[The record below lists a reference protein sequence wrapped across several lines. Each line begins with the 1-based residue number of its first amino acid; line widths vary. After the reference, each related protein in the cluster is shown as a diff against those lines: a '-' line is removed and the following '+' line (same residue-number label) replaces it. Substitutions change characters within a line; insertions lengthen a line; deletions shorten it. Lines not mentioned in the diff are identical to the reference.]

1 MFPPIARGMDMTQHG
16 DLQQAVESGA
26 YLATHQGVAPLE
38 LAIVLPTL
46 NEKANIAP
54 MVQRLED
61 ALGPTGW
68 EAVFVD
74 DNSHDGTAE
83 EARRIARSDPRI
95 RVIQRIGRRGLASA
109 AIEGMC
115 ATAAPFVAVM
125 DADHQHDPA
134 LLKDMLECVKSGEA
148 ELAYASRFA
157 VGGTAEGLSSKGREQ
172 GSRIANALARKLTGT
187 ELTDAMSG
195 YFLLRT
201 DQLRKQ
207 AGDLSGIGF
216 KIMLDILSTARPQ
229 LTVKEFPLK
238 FAERLAGES
247 KLDHGVALDFIAGL
261 YERYL
266 GRFVPTRFA
275 LFGTVGGLG
284 VVVHMG
290 VLATLYA
297 ILGSS
302 FALGQAVATIVAMTF
317 NFWLNNLLT
326 YRDKKLSGP
335 KELFWGWLGFCA
347 TCSVGAFA
355 NVAVATML
363 EANGFHWAASAMV
376 GVLLASVWNYA
387 LSSKFVWGR
396 FRR

>member
-1 MFPPIARGMDMTQHG
+1 MTHSE
-16 DLQQAVESGA
+16 LQQAVDMAVSQKTA
-26 YLATHQGVAPLE
+26 ANTAKLE
-38 LAIVLPTL
+38 LAVVLPTL
-46 NEKANIAP
+46 NEKGNIAP

-74 DNSHDGTAE
+74 DNSSDGTAE
-83 EARRIARSDPRI
+83 EARRIGQSDPRI

-134 LLKDMLECVKSGEA
+134 LLKDMLEAVKSGEA
-148 ELAYASRFA
+148 DLAYASRFA
-157 VGGTAEGLSSKGREQ
+157 VGGNADGLSSQGREK
-172 GSRIANALARKLTGT
+172 GSRFANAMARKLTGT

-207 AGDLSGIGF
+207 AQTLSGIGF
-216 KIMLDILSTARPQ
+216 KIMLDILATAKPQ

-238 FAERLAGES
+238 FAERLEGES
-247 KLDHGVALDFIAGL
+247 KLDHGVVLDFVAGL
-261 YERYL
+261 YERYF
-266 GRFVPTRFA
+266 GRFIPTRFA

-284 VVVHMG
+284 VFVHMAA
-290 VLATLYA
+290 LAAFFRTGLASFTLSTA
-297 ILGSS
+297 I
-302 FALGQAVATIVAMTF
+302 ATVVAMTF

-326 YRDKKLSGP
+326 YRDQKLSGS
-335 KELFWGWLGFCA
+335 ESLFFGWLKFCA
-347 TCSVGAFA
+347 ACAVGALA
-355 NVAVATML
+355 NVAVSSML
-363 EANGFHWAASAMV
+363 EAQGFIWWGAALI
-376 GVLLASVWNYA
+376 GVVLASVWNYA

-396 FRR
+396 FR

>member
-1 MFPPIARGMDMTQHG
+1 MDMTHP
-16 DLQQAVESGA
+16 DLFEAVANAAPAGA
-26 YLATHQGVAPLE
+26 AQGRAKLE
-38 LAIVLPTL
+38 LAVVLPTL
-46 NEKANIAP
+46 NEKGNIAP
-54 MVQRLED
+54 MVKRLEE

-83 EARRIARSDPRI
+83 EARRIGQSDPRI

-134 LLKDMLECVKSGEA
+134 LLKDMLAAVKSGEA
-148 ELAYASRFA
+148 DLAYASRFA
-157 VGGTAEGLSSKGREQ
+157 EGASAAGLSSEGREK

-187 ELTDAMSG
+187 ELSDAMSG

-216 KIMLDILSTARPQ
+216 KIMLDILATAKPQ

-238 FAERLAGES
+238 FAERLEGES
-247 KLDHGVALDFIAGL
+247 KLDHGVVLDFLAGL

-266 GRFVPTRFA
+266 GKIIPTRFA
-275 LFGTVGGLG
+275 LFGTVGALG
-284 VVVHMG
+284 VLVHMAA
-290 VLATLYA
+290 LATLYA
-297 ILGSS
+297 PGIVGFTWAQS
-302 FALGQAVATIVAMTF
+302 FATIVAMTF

-326 YRDKKLSGP
+326 YRDKKLSGAQGM
-335 KELFWGWLGFCA
+335 FWGWLKFCA
-347 TCSVGAFA
+347 ACAVGGFA
-355 NVAVATML
+355 NVAVASMM
-363 EANGFHWAASAMV
+363 EGSGFHWVPSALAGIV
-376 GVLLASVWNYA
+376 LASVWNYA

-396 FRR
+396 FR